1 MQTQITKMLEESGS
15 KIAAEDEKIRLR
27 KLRLE
32 AKEDPSESEHLGDS
46 EQLSLESFKM
56 EVPGVTRDDLRSYIL
71 KISRSI
77 KMVKHQLD
85 SIKNPVIKEEPLYSI
100 ILKNIMSYFVEVIA
114 NTKESALVQRLTDS
128 KLRLEVDFY
137 LRVQKLMKKF

>member
-1 MQTQITKMLEESGS
+1 MLEESGS